1 MAERLKRIGT
11 GTILLPNRP
20 GIAQT
25 AAIVGKKEGSGP
37 LHGEFDAVIED
48 DLFGEETWE
57 KAESRFHYTA
67 ANTCLKKAGATPE
80 SVDVTLGGDLLNQ
93 IMAASTAAQKL
104 QTPFLGIYGAC
115 STMAETLC
123 IGAMLCDGGYARRAL
138 CCASS
143 HFCSAERQYRFP
155 LEYGNQ
161 RPPTSQWTVTGA
173 GAALL
178 DASAR
183 RPICRATHVT
193 LGRIVDLAIKDMNN
207 MGAAMAPAAA
217 DTLRRH
223 LMDTGRTAADYD
235 LIISGDLGKIGH
247 DLLLTLMMD
256 AGVPLDAARYVDCG
270 CPRGRFGLRMF
281 RERAVRVHHASLPR
295 EGDSPRGVHGDR
307 GAAIPDIQP
316 AGRCDSGHCPL
327 DCTGGG
333 RSMTIVWNLIKAFL
347 VGGALCMIGE
357 ILLLKTKL
365 TPARI
370 LVGVFLSAIGVYAPL
385 AQFAGAGAS
394 VPLTGFGH
402 ALVTGVKRAVQEIGI
417 LGAFTGGLTNTA
429 AGISA
434 AVFFGV
440 LMALIF
446 QPRAKE

>member
-37 LHGEFDAVIED
+37 LHSEFDAVIED

-67 ANTCLKKAGATPE
+67 ADTCLKKAGATPE

-178 DASAR
+178 DAA
-183 RPICRATHVT
+183 
-193 LGRIVDLAIKDMNN
+193 VDGTEVVKADTIEELAAL
-207 MGAAMAPAAA
+207 MGVDA
-217 DTLRRH
+217 DTLVKSVETYNTACATGN
-223 LMDTGRTAADYD
+223 DTEFGKAASNLTA
-235 LIISGDLGKIGH
+235 I
-247 DLLLTLMMD
+247 
-256 AGVPLDAARYVDCG
+256 DAAPYY
-270 CPRGRFGLRMF
+270 
-281 RERAVRVHHASLPR
+281 AVRIYV
-295 EGDSPRGVHGDR
+295 
-307 GAAIPDIQP
+307 
-316 AGRCDSGHCPL
+316 
-327 DCTGGG
+327 CTGG
-333 RSMTIVWNLIKAFL
+333 TIA
-347 VGGALCMIGE
+347 
-357 ILLLKTKL
+357 
-365 TPARI
+365 
-370 LVGVFLSAIGVYAPL
+370 
-385 AQFAGAGAS
+385 
-394 VPLTGFGH
+394 
-402 ALVTGVKRAVQEIGI
+402 GVKTNLDFQVLREDGSVINGLYAGGETSNREMYAYAYSSGSGVGYALASGRQIGM
-417 LGAFTGGLTNTA
+417 N
-429 AGISA
+429 
-434 AVFFGV
+434 
-440 LMALIF
+440 LM
-446 QPRAKE
+446 K

>member
-1 MAERLKRIGT
+1 MAERLKRIGA

-20 GIAQT
+20 GIVQT
-25 AAIVGKKEGSGP
+25 AAIVGKKEGEGP
-37 LHGEFDAVIED
+37 LHSEFDAVIED

-67 ANTCLKKAGATPE
+67 ADTCLKKAGATPE

-178 DASAR
+178 DTSAR

-217 DTLRRH
+217 DNGGRLRPHH
-223 LMDTGRTAADYD
+223 LWR
-235 LIISGDLGKIGH
+235 LGKN
-247 DLLLTLMMD
+247 
-256 AGVPLDAARYVDCG
+256 
-270 CPRGRFGLRMF
+270 
-281 RERAVRVHHASLPR
+281 RA
-295 EGDSPRGVHGDR
+295 
-307 GAAIPDIQP
+307 
-316 AGRCDSGHCPL
+316 
-327 DCTGGG
+327 
-333 RSMTIVWNLIKAFL
+333 
-347 VGGALCMIGE
+347 
-357 ILLLKTKL
+357 
-365 TPARI
+365 
-370 LVGVFLSAIGVYAPL
+370 
-385 AQFAGAGAS
+385 
-394 VPLTGFGH
+394 
-402 ALVTGVKRAVQEIGI
+402 
-417 LGAFTGGLTNTA
+417 
-429 AGISA
+429 
-434 AVFFGV
+434 
-440 LMALIF
+440 
-446 QPRAKE
+446 